1 VRADLDDL
9 YRICLA
15 TGENGRDATH
25 LYADP
30 KVIGHIYAA
39 PYALFSPD
47 LSFVVEDG
55 VGVGG
60 YILGALET
68 RAFEALLEDQWWP
81 SLRPLY
87 PDPSGLAPVSWTA
100 DQTRSW
106 QIHHPRPT
114 PARIADPYPSHLHID
129 VLPRLQGRG
138 VGRQLME
145 YWLAKAKSLG
155 SMGAH
160 LGVGSVNTRAVGF
173 YHACGWRE
181 LDLERKPTSRTIW
194 FGMKL

>member
-1 VRADLDDL
+1 MVANRAARSGVRSLIGKVAPISIAPYEIRPCVKSDLDDL

-15 TGENGRDATH
+15 TGENGGDATH

-60 YILGALET
+60 YILGALDT
-68 RAFEALLEDQWWP
+68 RAFEALLEENWWP
-81 SLRPLY
+81 SLRPIY
-87 PDPSGLAPVSWTA
+87 PDPSGVAPASWTA

-114 PARIADPYPSHLHID
+114 
-129 VLPRLQGRG
+129 
-138 VGRQLME
+138 
-145 YWLAKAKSLG
+145 
-155 SMGAH
+155 
-160 LGVGSVNTRAVGF
+160 
-173 YHACGWRE
+173 
-181 LDLERKPTSRTIW
+181 
-194 FGMKL
+194 